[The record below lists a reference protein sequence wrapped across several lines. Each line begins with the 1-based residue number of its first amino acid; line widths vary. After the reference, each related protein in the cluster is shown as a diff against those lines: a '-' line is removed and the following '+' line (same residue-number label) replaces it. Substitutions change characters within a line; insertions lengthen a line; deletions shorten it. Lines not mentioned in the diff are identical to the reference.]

1 MLPLPIFLI
10 VFSAI
15 ALIAGYLYFGKQ
27 AARQAGQDWAT
38 LIARLH
44 PTPGYGV
51 DAVADAYLHPRL
63 NQIELEPEAIFQLLG
78 GIEGMR
84 IMRENAQV
92 MLELAGYATRWN
104 QVEGTIVAEMIRRD
118 ARRLRHALWM
128 VRFDML
134 WQNFSMR
141 TPFRMQEA
149 AASYQLISSRLR
161 ALYEA
166 SHIGLYPQL
175 AEAL

>member
-1 MLPLPIFLI
+1 M
-10 VFSAI
+10 
-15 ALIAGYLYFGKQ
+15 
-27 AARQAGQDWAT
+27 
-38 LIARLH
+38 
-44 PTPGYGV
+44 PGRGV
-51 DAVADAYLHPRL
+51 DAVADSYLHPRL
-63 NQIELEPEAIFQLLG
+63 NQTELEPDTIYQLLG
-78 GIEGMR
+78 GADGMR
-84 IMRENAQV
+84 MMRENAQV

-104 QVEGTIVAEMIRRD
+104 QMEATIVAEMIRRD

-134 WQNFSMR
+134 WQNFSLR

-149 AASYQLISSRLR
+149 AASYQLMSSRLR

>member
-10 VFSAI
+10 LSLAVVLLAS
-15 ALIAGYLYFGKQ
+15 YLYFGKQ
-27 AARQAGQDWAT
+27 ATRQAGQDWDV

-44 PTPGYGV
+44 PMPGHGI
-51 DAVADAYLHPRL
+51 DAVADSYLHPRL
-63 NQIELEPEAIFQLLG
+63 NQIELEPDTIYQLLG
-78 GIEGMR
+78 GANGMR
-84 IMRENAQV
+84 MMRENAQV

-104 QVEGTIVAEMIRRD
+104 QVEATIVAEMIRRD

-134 WQNFSMR
+134 WRNFSLR

-149 AASYQLISSRLR
+149 AASYQLMSSRLR

-175 AEAL
+175 AGAL

>member
-10 VFSAI
+10 ALSAL
-15 ALIAGYLYFGKQ
+15 ALVIGYLYFG
-27 AARQAGQDWAT
+27 RQATRQASQDWAT
-38 LIARLH
+38 LIARLQ
-44 PTPGYGV
+44 PMPGRGV
-51 DAVADAYLHPRL
+51 DAVADSYLHPRL
-63 NQIELEPEAIFQLLG
+63 NQIELEPDTIYQLLG
-78 GIEGMR
+78 GAEGMR
-84 IMRENAQV
+84 RMRENAQV

-104 QVEGTIVAEMIRRD
+104 QVEATIVAEMIRRD
-118 ARRLRHALWM
+118 VRRLRHALWM

-134 WQNFSMR
+134 WHNFSLR

-161 ALYEA
+161 ALYES

-175 AEAL
+175 AGAL